1 MSEPEECCGFGGSFS
16 LKFGGISSEI
26 AEKKCNDIIKTNVKN
41 VCLGDLGVRS

>member
-26 AEKKCNDIIKTNVKN
+26 AEKCNDIINTNVKN
-41 VCLGDLGVRS
+41 VCLGDLGVL